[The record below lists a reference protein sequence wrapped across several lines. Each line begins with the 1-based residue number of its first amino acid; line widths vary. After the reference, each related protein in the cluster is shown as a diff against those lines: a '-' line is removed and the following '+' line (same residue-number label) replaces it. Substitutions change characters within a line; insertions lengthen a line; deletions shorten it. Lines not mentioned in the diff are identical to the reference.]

1 MNPRKAII
9 KILSQAEQSSRHVDV
24 LLHDEFNHWE
34 ESSRDKRFIQEV
46 VLGVTRYKLYLDF
59 VLSTRYHGQ
68 LHKAE
73 YDVLNLLRSGLYQMS
88 FMDSVPPAVAINETV
103 EVSKQVA
110 GNRVSGLINGVL
122 RAVKRERS
130 EIEQQIQSLPEAK
143 RLSVKESHPEWLV
156 KRWIERFGYE
166 EAQSLCQWNNRRP
179 KVMVRVNTTQITV
192 EKFAQSLETL
202 GIEYTQFQHLPEFF
216 ELTQAQNLFESDQ
229 IPSSWFAV
237 QDVAAGLTASLIEA
251 GEDQLVLDAC
261 AAPGGK
267 STYIRQN
274 AAESA
279 RVIAY
284 DVNEKRLQKVVSLAK
299 QLQLTGIETKKADAT
314 EHDFPE
320 ADWILLDVPCTGTG
334 VLAKRADSRWK
345 KNPVDIK
352 KLSDLQYRILEN
364 AAQSL
369 KPDGKIVYST
379 CTLEPEENWGVVKK
393 FLEQNEGFTN
403 IKVDD
408 TIPDSMIDEQG
419 ALNILPHIHHMD
431 GAFAVILTRRS
442 NV

>member
-73 YDVLNLLRSGLYQMS
+73 YDVLNLLRSGLYQMD

-103 EVSKQVA
+103 EVSKRVA
-110 GNRVSGLINGVL
+110 GKRVSGLINGVL

-130 EIEQQIQSLPEAK
+130 GIEEQIQSLPEAK

-156 KRWIERFGYE
+156 KRWIQRYGYE
-166 EAQSLCQWNNRRP
+166 GAQKLCQWNNRRP
-179 KVMVRVNTTQITV
+179 NVTVRVNTIQISVT
-192 EKFAQSLETL
+192 EFKESLQSLDIAFSQSE
-202 GIEYTQFQHLPEFF
+202 HLPEFI
-216 ELTQAQNLFESDQ
+216 ELKKAQELFESDQ

-251 GEDQLVLDAC
+251 GEDQLLLDAC

-274 AAESA
+274 APDSA
-279 RVIAY
+279 RLIAY
-284 DVNEKRLQKVVSLAK
+284 DSNENRLRKVDALAK
-299 QLQLTGIETKKADAT
+299 QLQLTGIEIRKADAS
-314 EHDFPE
+314 EHDFPD

-352 KLSDLQYRILEN
+352 KLSELQYGILEN

-369 KPDGKIVYST
+369 KPEGKIVYST

-393 FLEQNEGFTN
+393 FLEQNRDFAN
-403 IKVDD
+403 IKVDG
-408 TIPDSMIDEQG
+408 TIPESMIDDQG
-419 ALNILPHIHHMD
+419 AD
-431 GAFAVILTRRS
+431 RKSV
-442 NV
+442 V

>member
-1 MNPRKAII
+1 LNPRKAII

-24 LLHDEFNHWE
+24 LLHDEFSHWE

-59 VLSTRYHGQ
+59 VLSTQYHGQ

-73 YDVLNLLRSGLYQMS
+73 YDVLNLLRSGLYQME

-103 EVSKQVA
+103 EVGKQVA
-110 GNRVSGLINGVL
+110 GKRVSGLINGVL
-122 RAVKRERS
+122 RSVKREHS
-130 EIEQQIQSLPEAK
+130 GIEKKFRSLPEAK
-143 RLSVKESHPEWLV
+143 RLSVRESHPEWLV
-156 KRWIERFGYE
+156 KRWIQRFGYDD
-166 EAQSLCQWNNRRP
+166 ARKLCQWNNRRP
-179 KVMVRVNTTQITV
+179 NVTVRVNTTQISV
-192 EKFAQSLETL
+192 EKFAESLDTL
-202 GIEYTQFQHLPEFF
+202 GIEFAQSRHLAEFF
-216 ELTQAQNLFESDQ
+216 ELTQAQELFNSDQ

-237 QDVAAGLTASLIEA
+237 QDVAAGLTAALLKA

-267 STYIRQN
+267 STFILQR
-274 AAESA
+274 APDSA
-279 RVIAY
+279 RLIAY
-284 DVNEKRLQKVVSLAK
+284 DSNENRLRKVDSLAK
-299 QLQLTGIETKKADAT
+299 QLQLTGLETRKADAS
-314 EHDFPE
+314 EYDFPE

-352 KLSDLQYRILEN
+352 KLSELQYRILEN

-369 KPDGKIVYST
+369 KPEGKIVYST

-393 FLEQNEGFTN
+393 FLEQNQDFTN
-403 IKVDD
+403 IKVDGK
-408 TIPDSMIDEQG
+408 IPESMVDERG
-419 ALNILPHIHHMD
+419 ALNILPHIHQMD
-431 GAFAVILTRRS
+431 GAFAVILTRRN